1 MSRLCRLISLSLF
14 FVILS
19 AGIPALAADKDESI
33 YVVQERAYSKRGKFE
48 ISPIFMAKTNTRFT
62 GFVGPSLSLAY
73 HIRENFALELAGG
86 WAWNY
91 YSSLVEEL
99 NRFENLAP
107 TMADLKQMTWYT
119 TFGFQWSP
127 FYGKLRLVPGV
138 LGDFDF
144 YVGAGMG
151 IAETKEPCLT
161 SKSGVSTC
169 KVVDKKSPERF
180 SFGIQT
186 PENKAD
192 RFKLAG
198 DFSIGMRIFFKNW
211 LGVRIELRDIVYAD
225 KVDNLG
231 ETTTKINN
239 NLAVF
244 LGLSFLL

>member
-1 MSRLCRLISLSLF
+1 MKMSYLRRLISLSLF
-14 FVILS
+14 LATIFNS
-19 AGIPALAADKDESI
+19 AGAWAADKDESI

-48 ISPIFMAKTNTRFT
+48 ITPIFMAKTNTRFT
-62 GFVGPSLSLAY
+62 GFIGPSLSLAY
-73 HIRENFALELAGG
+73 HVRENFALELTGG

-91 YSSLVEEL
+91 YSNLVEEL
-99 NRFENLAP
+99 ERFENLTP
-107 TMADLKQMTWYT
+107 TMADLKIMTWYT

-151 IAETKEPCLT
+151 IADTKEPC
-161 SKSGVSTC
+161 KSNDASC
-169 KVVDKKSPERF
+169 EIIDKDSPSRF
-180 SFGIQT
+180 SFGLQY
-186 PENKAD
+186 PQNKAD

-198 DFSIGMRIFFKNW
+198 NFSVGMRIFFKSW

-225 KVDNLG
+225 KVDQQN
-231 ETTTKINN
+231 ETTSKINN